1 MAKPT
6 KKPGTG
12 KKKKKKSAPGAINPE
27 YVKRTLAPPPQ
38 TDVKTSALQTT
49 IITQDIS
56 SLRRLV
62 QHYDYRRDLAKI
74 DANGAT
80 LVHTAIRRNDMHA
93 LTALLDYKVIDLNI
107 REISLLGGHAPL
119 HLACMEDKH
128 VMVDLLLQNGAIPN
142 LKADSTLG
150 ETPLMICCKHGNMK
164 CAQSL
169 LQYGASMDTLDNF
182 GNNASFW
189 AYRHS
194 NSVMAR
200 ELQLPASHTPTPAQF
215 LAIQMQRIPGFKLPT
230 VKVKKKAGGKG
241 GANKGKKKK

>member
-1 MAKPT
+1 MAKPA
-6 KKPGTG
+6 KKSGTG
-12 KKKKKKSAPGAINPE
+12 KKKKKKSSPGAIDPE
-27 YVKRTLAPPPQ
+27 YVKRTIAPPPQ
-38 TDVKTSALQTT
+38 TDIKVSTLQTT
-49 IITQDIS
+49 ILTQDIS

-62 QHYDYRRDLAKI
+62 QHYDYRKDLAKI

-107 REISLLGGHAPL
+107 RETSLMGGHAPL
-119 HLACMEDKH
+119 HLACMENKPI
-128 VMVDLLLQNGAIPN
+128 MAELLLQNGADPS
-142 LKADSTLG
+142 LKSNSTLG
-150 ETPLMICCKHGNMK
+150 ETPLMICCKHGHLK
-164 CAQSL
+164 CAQVL
-169 LQYGASMDTLDNF
+169 LQHGASVDTLDNF

-200 ELQLPASHTPTPAQF
+200 ELQLPNSRTPTPAQF

-230 VKVKKKAGGKG
+230 VKVKKKSGDKKG
-241 GANKGKKKK
+241 GDKKKKK